1 MSTYRGL
8 LLLALLALTGANAQ
22 PVTPVEEPAPDT
34 GAAVDS
40 AADKAV
46 PGEPE
51 APGDERSPFDYEPS
65 EQISEDLSVSFPVD
79 I

>member
-8 LLLALLALTGANAQ
+8 LLLALLALTTANAQ
-22 PVTPVEEPAPDT
+22 QVTPVEEPGRDA

-40 AADKAV
+40 ASGKADPGAPEPSADK
-46 PGEPE
+46 P
-51 APGDERSPFDYEPS
+51 SPFDYEAS